1 MKRVTRLAGV
11 LIALAILPGSFVVV
25 LIAQNK
31 RSAGTPEATAARQ
44 GEGKA
49 TFSNV
54 CASCHGLDGR
64 GGERGP
70 DIVSQPDVMRKTGAE
85 LVRILREGKTV
96 AGMPS
101 FAALGA
107 ARLSALVDYLRTLQG
122 QGRDAKLPG
131 NPERGKALFFGAAHC
146 STCHLVGGRGGFFAS
161 DLSSYAARIGA
172 EDVRRAIV
180 EPNRDLDPRRGLITV
195 TLADSTTLTGL
206 MRNQDN
212 FSLQLQ
218 TADGAFHLLNTSDIR
233 TTKYE
238 GKSAMPPDYGST
250 LSKEELNDLVSF
262 LLRSSGSQNTQPP
275 AKGVQDGEEE

>member
-11 LIALAILPGSFVVV
+11 LIALAILPGSFVVM

-31 RSAGTPEATAARQ
+31 RSAGTPEATAAGQ
-44 GEGKA
+44 GEAKA

-107 ARLSALVDYLRTLQG
+107 ARLSALVGYLRTLQG

-180 EPNRDLDPRRGLITV
+180 DPSRDLDPRRGLVTV
-195 TLADSTTLTGL
+195 TLADSTALTGL
-206 MRNQDN
+206 IRNQDN

-218 TADGAFHLLNTSDIR
+218 TADGAFHLLNKSDIR

>member
-1 MKRVTRLAGV
+1 MKRLTRLAGV
-11 LIALAILPGSFVVV
+11 LVALAILPGWFVVV

-31 RSAGTPEATAARQ
+31 RSAGTPKATAARQ
-44 GEGKA
+44 GEAKA

-122 QGRDAKLPG
+122 QRRDAKLPG

-146 STCHLVGGRGGFFAS
+146 SACHLVGGRGGFFAS

-180 EPNRDLDPRRGLITV
+180 DPNRDLDPRRGLVTV
-195 TLADSTTLTGL
+195 TLADSTALTGL
-206 MRNQDN
+206 IRNQDN

-218 TADGAFHLLNTSDIR
+218 TADGAFHLLNKSDIR
-233 TTKYE
+233 TTRYE